1 MRRRSGEVVKLVTRR
16 LRLSQGGDGLVVEIE
31 AKEEMDIEVE
41 KKWRLTRPSRERRE
55 KLRARGVKKCPG
67 PRMNPW
73 IPSTFKA
80 MR

>member
-41 KKWRLTRPSRERRE
+41 KKWRLTRPSRE
-55 KLRARGVKKCPG
+55 
-67 PRMNPW
+67 
-73 IPSTFKA
+73 
-80 MR
+80 